1 MIRMEYIDISDEPK
15 IDENEQNFDWH
26 DIVSGDTPSETP
38 TTEREDV
45 IIGDDGTD
53 SPILSKSK
61 SAAKVAN
68 NEDAGEISVLDMP
81 NEENGGDAPKPQYL
95 AAKISAAVTLCA
107 SAAAVII
114 GYALMA
120 SSDNNYAGIY
130 LFIGIGVAIVTII
143 VGTIVSLIM
152 AASWRKRNKNTNER
166 RIPSVLKVLII
177 ILCIVVGGV
186 IFQIVNFCIA
196 VSRVN
201 IYIPEILR

>member
-1 MIRMEYIDISDEPK
+1 MDISDEPK

-26 DIVSGDTPSETP
+26 DIVSGDAPSETP
-38 TTEREDV
+38 TTERGDAV
-45 IIGDDGTD
+45 IGDDGAD

-81 NEENGGDAPKPQYL
+81 NEENGGDAPKSQYL
-95 AAKISAAVTLCA
+95 VAKISAAVTLCA
-107 SAAAVII
+107 SATAVII

-166 RIPSVLKVLII
+166 RIPSVLKALIV
-177 ILCIVVGGV
+177 ILCIVIGGV

>member
-1 MIRMEYIDISDEPK
+1 MIRMEYMDISDEPK

-45 IIGDDGTD
+45 VIGDDGAD

-81 NEENGGDAPKPQYL
+81 NEENGGNAPKSQYL
-95 AAKISAAVTLCA
+95 EAKISAAVTLCA
-107 SAAAVII
+107 SATAVII

-120 SSDNNYAGIY
+120 SSDSNYAGIY

-143 VGTIVSLIM
+143 VGTIVSSIM
-152 AASWRKRNKNTNER
+152 AASWRRRNKNTNER
-166 RIPSVLKVLII
+166 RIPSVLKVLIV

-196 VSRVN
+196 VSRAN
-201 IYIPEILR
+201 MYIPEIFR

>member
-1 MIRMEYIDISDEPK
+1 MDISDESK

-26 DIVSGDTPSETP
+26 DIVSGDAPSRTP

-45 IIGDDGTD
+45 VIGDDGAD

-61 SAAKVAN
+61 SVAKVAN
-68 NEDAGEISVLDMP
+68 NEDAGGISVLDMP
-81 NEENGGDAPKPQYL
+81 NEENGGDVPKPQHL

-107 SAAAVII
+107 SATAVII
-114 GYALMA
+114 GFALMA

-177 ILCIVVGGV
+177 ILCIVVGSI
-186 IFQIVNFCIA
+186 IFLIVNFCIA
-196 VSRVN
+196 VSRAN
-201 IYIPEILR
+201 MYIPEIFR